1 MKEKKIENVSYTT
14 VYVAA
19 DGTEFNTKEDCAK
32 YERTYACAL
41 KSRLMAMSINENS
54 EEDMFSRGS
63 CDNSVIVVVPRS
75 EKDIDTIKQYAIGLG
90 CTEEQV
96 SIGISDADINMPV
109 TITTGYDHEWCY
121 IQTVSS
127 LIDDITRGA
136 FKITAKD

>member
-14 VYVAA
+14 VYVAT

-41 KSRLMAMSINENS
+41 KSRLMAMAINENS

-63 CDNSVIVVVPRS
+63 CDASVIVVIPRS
-75 EKDIDTIKQYAIGLG
+75 EKDIDTIKQYAIGLS

-96 SIGISDADINMPV
+96 SRQISDADINMPV
-109 TITTGYDHEWCY
+109 TITIGYDNDWCY

-127 LIDDITRGA
+127 LVDHITNGA
-136 FKITAKD
+136 FKLIKG

>member
-1 MKEKKIENVSYTT
+1 MKEKKIENVTYAT
-14 VYVAA
+14 VYVAT

-41 KSRLMAMSINENS
+41 KSRLMAMAINENS

-63 CDNSVIVVVPRS
+63 CDASVIVVIPRS
-75 EKDIDTIKQYAIGLG
+75 EKDIDTIKQYAIGLS

-96 SIGISDADINMPV
+96 SRQISDADINMPV
-109 TITTGYDHEWCY
+109 TITIGYDNDWCY

-127 LIDDITRGA
+127 LVDHITNGA
-136 FKITAKD
+136 FKLIKG

>member
-1 MKEKKIENVSYTT
+1 MKEKKIENVYYTT
-14 VYVAA
+14 SYVAT
-19 DGTEFNTKEDCAK
+19 DGTEFGTKEDCAK

-54 EEDMFSRGS
+54 EEDMFARGS
-63 CDNSVIVVVPRS
+63 CDSSVMVVVPRS

-96 SIGISDADINMPV
+96 SKGISDTDINMPV
-109 TITTGYDHEWCY
+109 TITTGYDNEWCY

-127 LIDDITRGA
+127 LVDHITRGA
-136 FKITAKD
+136 FKIIAKG

>member
-1 MKEKKIENVSYTT
+1 MKEKKIENITYTT
-14 VYVAA
+14 VYVAT

-41 KSRLMAMSINENS
+41 KSRLMAMAINENS
-54 EEDMFSRGS
+54 EEYMFARGS
-63 CDNSVIVVVPRS
+63 CDNSVMVVVPRS
-75 EKDIDTIKQYAIGLG
+75 EKDIDTIRQCALGLG

-96 SIGISDADINMPV
+96 SKQISDADIDMPV

-127 LIDDITRGA
+127 LVDDITKGA

>member
-14 VYVAA
+14 VYVAT

-41 KSRLMAMSINENS
+41 KSRLMAMAINENN
-54 EEDMFSRGS
+54 EEDMFARGS
-63 CDNSVIVVVPRS
+63 CDSSVMVVIPRS
-75 EKDIDTIKQYAIGLG
+75 EKDIDTIRQYAIGLG

-96 SIGISDADINMPV
+96 SKGISDADINMPV

-121 IQTVSS
+121 IEPVSS
-127 LIDDITRGA
+127 LVDHITRGA
-136 FKITAKD
+136 FKIIAKD